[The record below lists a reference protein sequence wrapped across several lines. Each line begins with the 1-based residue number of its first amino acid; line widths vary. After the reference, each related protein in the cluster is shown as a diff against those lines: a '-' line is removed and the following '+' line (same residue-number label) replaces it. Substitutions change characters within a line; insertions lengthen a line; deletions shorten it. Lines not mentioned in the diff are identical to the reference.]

1 MASELYNE
9 LNSIAEMAK
18 NAGRV
23 EERTAILTYL
33 HEELIQAQLTQ
44 TTNNEVFQLI
54 YRIYRDIEARHTR

>member
-1 MASELYNE
+1 MANAYYDELV
-9 LNSIAEMAK
+9 SIAEMAR

-44 TTNNEVFQLI
+44 TTQNEVFQLI
-54 YRIYRDIEARHTR
+54 YRIYRDIESRATR